1 MSENIKGQTFIR
13 HLTLFFGGFLLAT
26 DVFFLLMGII
36 YDMPLIRYVIY
47 VKLAVNTANIF
58 LILKKHYLIS
68 TVIIYTVILAMMIAG
83 VVSMGT
89 EPEFQLF
96 ALGMMTCISYSGYL
110 HKRILKKE
118 LPFAFIIIIHV
129 LCYIGVYLYA
139 RFNEPLYTVPRSAVD
154 ILIVFNSAASFG
166 IVILYVCLFHN
177 VAIKS
182 EEKLEEMALID
193 KLTGLY
199 NRHYLLAFLDHI
211 ETNAPKDRW
220 LAILDIDDFKKV
232 NDTYGHN
239 CGDVILRKVADIVKQ
254 TCPNCIVCRWGGE
267 EFIILSN
274 RRECSPD
281 VLETLR
287 RCVAEE
293 EFGYENA
300 SVHITV
306 TIGVARF
313 DGEPTNDIWISKAD
327 ERLYHGKKNGKNR
340 VVS

>member
-1 MSENIKGQTFIR
+1 MNESVKGQTFIK
-13 HLTLFFGGFLLAT
+13 HLTLFFGGFLLFT

-47 VKLAVNTANIF
+47 VKLAVNTTNIF

-68 TVIIYTVILAMMIAG
+68 TVIIYSVIMAMMIGG
-83 VVSMGT
+83 VISMGT
-89 EPEFQLF
+89 EPEFQLY

-129 LCYIGVYLYA
+129 LCYVGVYLYA

-154 ILIVFNSAASFG
+154 ILIVFNSVASFS

-182 EEKLEEMALID
+182 EEKLEQMALID
-193 KLTGLY
+193 NLTGLY

-211 ETNAPKDRW
+211 ETNAPEERW

-239 CGDVILRKVADIVKQ
+239 CGDMILHQVADIVKL
-254 TCPNCIVCRWGGE
+254 TCRNCIVCRWGGE

-274 RRECSPD
+274 KRECSPD

-287 RCVAEE
+287 QTIAEE
-293 EFGYENA
+293 EFKFENE
-300 SVHITV
+300 SIHITV
-306 TIGVARF
+306 TIGVAQF
-313 DGEPTNDIWISKAD
+313 DGELTNDGWISKAD
-327 ERLYHGKKNGKNR
+327 ERLYHGKKNGKNQ
-340 VVS
+340 VVA